1 MAKLLMASLS
11 SATPTPK
18 LILLSC
24 MTVDPNLD
32 VILEKEVGLGRAHIS
47 HEKGYLT
54 PLSFQ
59 FPFCPGGE
67 GYLEGPHRGIHFLG
81 A

>member
-1 MAKLLMASLS
+1 MGSPG

-18 LILLSC
+18 LTPLPC
-24 MTVDPNLD
+24 ARMNTGLD
-32 VILEKEVGLGRAHIS
+32 VFLEKGVDLGRAHIPS
-47 HEKGYLT
+47 GKGCLT

-59 FPFCPGGE
+59 FPFCPRGE
-67 GYLEGPHRGIHFLG
+67 GYLEGPGQGIHFLG

>member
-1 MAKLLMASLS
+1 MAKLLMGSLG

-18 LILLSC
+18 LTPLLC
-24 MTVDPNLD
+24 VTVNANLD
-32 VILEKEVGLGRAHIS
+32 VFLEKGAGPGRAHVPNG
-47 HEKGYLT
+47 KGYLT

-59 FPFCPGGE
+59 FPFSPGGE
-67 GYLEGPHRGIHFLG
+67 GYLEGPHQGIHFLG